1 MPFVVTLVVALL
13 FSTYLL
19 LDPARPLAN
28 FMQLTDIALN
38 FKLFIII
45 LALGGFA
52 CAWVAERRVFISVA
66 RMIGKA
72 HDGLWPHR
80 RKQRKQYKL
89 LSEKMRI

>member
-1 MPFVVTLVVALL
+1 M
-13 FSTYLL
+13 L
-19 LDPARPLAN
+19 LDPARPLAK
-28 FMQLTDIALN
+28 FMQLTDMALN
-38 FKLFIII
+38 FKLFLIV

-52 CAWVAERRVFISVA
+52 CAWVAERRVSLWVA

-89 LSEKMRI
+89 LSEMMRT